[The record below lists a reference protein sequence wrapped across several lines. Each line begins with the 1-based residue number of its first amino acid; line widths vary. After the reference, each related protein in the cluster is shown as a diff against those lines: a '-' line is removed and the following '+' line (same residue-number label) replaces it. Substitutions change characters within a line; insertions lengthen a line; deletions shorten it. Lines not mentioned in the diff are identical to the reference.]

1 MLGPIKLAGSLL
13 VIGSLTLGA
22 STPAHARPF
31 QGQRRGQSAASGQ
44 NNQGGQRTG
53 DWLRSN
59 QGKSFAQQ
67 KQSLEND
74 PDFKKLPPQRQQEL
88 QQRLQKFNS
97 LPPEQQ
103 QRILERIDKFNR
115 MTPQQRAQA
124 RALLDRM
131 RALPEE
137 RRELVRQQIH
147 ALVGMNPNQRQQFM
161 NSEKFNEQYTPDER
175 DMMTRAL
182 ELNDQTAAVPEN
194 AGAVR

>member
-1 MLGPIKLAGSLL
+1 MLGPIKSAGSLL

-22 STPAHARPF
+22 WTPAYARPL
-31 QGQRRGQSAASGQ
+31 QGQHRGQAAPSGQ
-44 NNQGGQRTG
+44 NNQRGQRTG

-161 NSEKFNEQYTPDER
+161 SSEKFNEQYTPDER

-182 ELNDQTAAVPEN
+182 ELNDQVPAAQ
-194 AGAVR
+194 